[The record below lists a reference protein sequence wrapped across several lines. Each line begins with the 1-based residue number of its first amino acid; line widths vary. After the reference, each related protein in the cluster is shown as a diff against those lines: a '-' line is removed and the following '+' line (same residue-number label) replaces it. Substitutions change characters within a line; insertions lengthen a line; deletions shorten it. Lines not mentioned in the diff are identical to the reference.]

1 MHVTGEESRPPE
13 AKRPEASQVAQACIT
28 LSGEKRYF
36 LAAKLKHLLL
46 TEGVLTP
53 PQPSPQSKACPWRLF
68 FFATEMNTPS
78 LAQSVR

>member
-1 MHVTGEESRPPE
+1 MHVTGEDSRPPE
-13 AKRPEASQVAQACIT
+13 AKQVAQACIT

-36 LAAKLKHLLL
+36 VAAKLKHLLL

-53 PQPSPQSKACPWRLF
+53 PQPSPQSKARPWRLF

-78 LAQSVR
+78 LA